1 MNCNLLFTIRP
12 KEQRFMKTVSRLFRI
27 SNSVCFRMIWNRKMI
42 LLLTGGS
49 NDDPDV
55 CRPALKNRNAYP
67 MNQCFSGHEFKK
79 LNDEDYNYMDQ
90 GRGNR
95 RVLRM
100 RTLPTGK
107 TARLKK
113 FFLETARERS
123 RRQKRSVQ
131 CFRMHHVSP
140 ACKMNRYRSG
150 PEHVIRSGL

>member
-1 MNCNLLFTIRP
+1 
-12 KEQRFMKTVSRLFRI
+12 MKTVGRLFKI

-67 MNQCFSGHEFKK
+67 MKQCFSGYEFKK

-100 RTLPTGK
+100 RALPTGK
-107 TARLKK
+107 TARSSI
-113 FFLETARERS
+113 FLETAPESS
-123 RRQKRSVQ
+123 RR
-131 CFRMHHVSP
+131 
-140 ACKMNRYRSG
+140 
-150 PEHVIRSGL
+150 